1 MPTVLSTYLDGV
13 RESLR
18 AEGYGTVDEDL
29 SSYPFRD
36 VYVQHNASISGPYRK
51 LVSLTVQSELSPD
64 AVDVVTTALRHV
76 TNDEAFDVGVVG
88 ERGYGYA
95 LVVTRD
101 VTPDVAQYVTRGRD
115 ATETGVTIYPVLVD
129 LAAARVA
136 YADAARE
143 GRLSRESEMLEEDVA
158 RHFAVDSRA

>member
-18 AEGYGTVDEDL
+18 TEGYETVSEDL
-29 SSYPFRD
+29 SSYPFRG

-51 LVSLTVQSELSPD
+51 LVSITVQSDLSTSD
-64 AVDVVTTALRHV
+64 VDVVTKGLRHV
-76 TNDEAFDVGVVG
+76 TENEAFDIGVVG

-101 VTPDVAQYVTRGRD
+101 VSTDVAEYVTQGRD
-115 ATETGVTIYPVLVD
+115 ATETGVTIYPVLAD
-129 LAAARVA
+129 LAAGGVV
-136 YADAARE
+136 YADAARK
-143 GRLSRESEMLEEDVA
+143 GRLSRESEMLEADVA
-158 RHFAVDSRA
+158 DYFAVDVDP